1 MQNAEFRV
9 FLSSTFRDLMPER
22 EVLIKKVF
30 PRIRAKCRERG
41 VEFTEID
48 LRWGITAEESR
59 SGRVVRICLEEIDRC
74 PYFIGILG
82 SRYGWA
88 PDLEELEKDT
98 EVFERYPWLRE
109 YAMTNKSV
117 TEMEIACGA
126 IRPYKHDK
134 SFFYEQIS
142 KLEEIPEADRERFD
156 ELKTNI
162 KKNDLPCRTFSK
174 PEELGEQVYRDLLSL
189 LDRDYPIEYEP
200 SPLDLE
206 RAPHTAF
213 SLNRLR
219 SYVANPEYLSR
230 FEKYFESDDPPL
242 IVNARSGLGKSAL
255 MAYLCDAHLQKYP
268 DAFVIKHFIGAAAAG
283 SDPED
288 VMRQVM
294 MEIKDRYKLDDEIP
308 TDDQRIR
315 EEFPEWLAK
324 VQHEK
329 LLLAIDAL
337 NQLSGVA
344 GELHWLPEFIP
355 KNVRLIVSTIPGP
368 TLDQLRKHQW
378 NELELMPLSITMRRQ
393 IAEEFL
399 SRYHKKLSDDQLDVI
414 AEDPKCESPL
424 FLRTLLEELRVFGRF
439 GAFELHLAN
448 YLASNDERDLFSK
461 ILERMEND
469 HGREVVR
476 SVMQMIFVSR
486 YGLSQT
492 ELLGITKLTQLALS
506 EFLIALDYHLMQRTG
521 LYTFFHNYL
530 REAVEER
537 YANTDALK
545 KDTHRTAAEYFATT
559 NYDIRRRDE
568 EPWQWQQTGDSE
580 QFKHCI
586 TNIPLL
592 EMLLDEDR
600 RQELIGLW
608 VELQKHDDLAETYHK
623 AIEQFKTEHPN
634 DTQHLADLS
643 GKLGD
648 ALVAS
653 SSYKEAEY
661 QLRTALTLQTKLHG
675 ENNLKV
681 AQAMNDLG
689 SLFYNTGNFV
699 QAESLFKSAVGV
711 REKLLGKNDPAT
723 ARSLNDLAAIH
734 YAQGKLDDAQR
745 DFIDVLQRYET
756 FFKNDHGEIAGT
768 LNNIGSMYELQKNYA
783 KAEEFCKRSLEM
795 YIRLY
800 GQRHIHL
807 LPPMN
812 NLAMIYLDRNEVTR
826 AEDQYKIN
834 LSLVESIYG
843 NVHKIAGEMYFAMAV
858 LYSKTLQ
865 YDKAIEMHYKNIY
878 IKERV
883 LGEHHYE
890 TVNSYLSLAITL
902 YKNKSY
908 TKAQNMFE
916 DKIMILKKILGES
929 HQLVIS
935 QENSWRNI
943 FGIK

>member
-1 MQNAEFRV
+1 MQNSEFRV

-88 PDLEELEKDT
+88 PGLEELEKDA

-109 YAMTNKSV
+109 YAIANKSV

-134 SFFYEQIS
+134 SFFYEQTS
-142 KLEEIPEADRERFD
+142 KLDEIPEADRERFD
-156 ELKTNI
+156 GLKTEI
-162 KKNDLPCRTFSK
+162 KKNDLPYRTFFT

-230 FEKYFESDDPPL
+230 FEQYFESDDPPL

-255 MAYLCDAHLQKYP
+255 MAYLCDAHLQKHP

-315 EEFPEWLAK
+315 EEFPTWLAK
-324 VQHEK
+324 VQNEK

-355 KNVRLIVSTIPGP
+355 KNVRLIVSTTPGP

-378 NELELMPLSITMRRQ
+378 NELELKPLEIAMRRR
-393 IAEEFL
+393 IAEEYL
-399 SRYHKKLSDDQLDVI
+399 SRYHKTLSAEQLDVI

-461 ILERMEND
+461 ILERMESD
-469 HGREVVR
+469 YGRDIVG
-476 SVMQMIFVSR
+476 SIMQTILASR

-492 ELLGITKLTQLALS
+492 ELLGITKLSQLALS
-506 EFLIALDYHLMQRTG
+506 EFLIALEYHLMQRTG

-530 REAVEER
+530 RESVEER
-537 YANTDALK
+537 YANSDSLK
-545 KDTHRTAAEYFATT
+545 KEAHRTVAEYFATT
-559 NYDIRRRDE
+559 EYDVRRRDE
-568 EPWQWQQTGDSE
+568 EPWQWRQTGDSE
-580 QFKHCI
+580 KFKQCI
-586 TNIPLL
+586 TDIPML

-608 VELQKHDDLAETYHK
+608 VELQKQYDLAETYHN
-623 AIEQFKTEHPN
+623 AIEQFRAANPDDE
-634 DTQHLADLS
+634 QHFADLS

-648 ALVAS
+648 ALVAA
-653 SSYKEAEY
+653 SSYKEAEH
-661 QLRTALTLQTKLHG
+661 QLSTALTLQTKLHG
-675 ENNLKV
+675 EDNLKV
-681 AQAMNDLG
+681 AQAMNDLAV
-689 SLFYNTGNFV
+689 LFNHNGNFNE
-699 QAESLFKSAVGV
+699 AELLFQNTILI
-711 REKLLGKNDPAT
+711 REKILGKNDKET
-723 ARSLNDLAAIH
+723 ARSINDLGVLF
-734 YAQGKLDDAQR
+734 YLQGKLDKAVECFQDALR
-745 DFIDVLQRYET
+745 RYQVY
-756 FFKNDHGEIAGT
+756 FRKDHGDIAST
-768 LNNIGSMYELQKNYA
+768 LSNLGAVSYLRKNFDDSINYYKRAIEMYEHLYGSISVGGLISMSNLALAYS
-783 KAEEFCKRSLEM
+783 ETGE
-795 YIRLY
+795 YIRSEELFLKT
-800 GQRHIHL
+800 IT
-807 LPPMN
+807 
-812 NLAMIYLDRNEVTR
+812 IT
-826 AEDQYKIN
+826 K
-834 LSLVESIYG
+834 SIYG
-843 NVHKIAGEMYFAMAV
+843 DFHNSLAGLYHNTGV
-858 LYSKTLQ
+858 LYSRLKE
-865 YDKAIEMHYKNIY
+865 YKKAVDMLTNGLE
-878 IKERV
+878 IKKRL
-883 LGEHHYE
+883 LGEDHFE
-890 TVNSYLSLAITL
+890 TVNSYLSVGMNL
-902 YKNKSY
+902 YRSGEREEGKNLIEHYLPIQKE
-908 TKAQNMFE
+908 K
-916 DKIMILKKILGES
+916 LGAD
-929 HQLVIS
+929 HQMYKV
-935 QENSWRNI
+935 QENAWNELKPS
-943 FGIK
+943 